1 MSPNAVVAMITLATV
16 CCSVH
21 MFPARAMP
29 KKNSESWRKIERVAR
44 MVLKCQDSRPSS
56 FCCLR
61 LQRSCNAPRPKRDV
75 LKFPSHCF
83 PSTAPKAA
91 KRLLERLVY
100 ASVWIHIVV
109 ELGPVQTGSAAS
121 WGGNV
126 VLSILLAS
134 IFREGY
140 LSCRWRLASGSTA
153 C

>member
-29 KKNSESWRKIERVAR
+29 KKNSESWRK
-44 MVLKCQDSRPSS
+44 SS
-56 FCCLR
+56 EDGAKVPRFKAM
-61 LQRSCNAPRPKRDV
+61 RSCNAPRPKRDV
-75 LKFPSHCF
+75 LKCPSHCF

-126 VLSILLAS
+126 VLSILLTS
-134 IFREGY
+134 IFREGH